1 MNPPDLSRLPVRR
14 LAGMLRAGRISPTEL
29 LDIYMGRIAA
39 NTALRAFITVEPE
52 VARAEAR
59 RQAGKRRA
67 AGYRPLLGIPVAVK
81 DLFATRGQRT
91 TAGSRILR
99 DWHPAGDS
107 VVVARLRAAGA
118 VVIGKTNLH
127 EFAYGVTNR
136 NPWWGIARNPWDPE
150 RIPGGSSGGS
160 AIAIAAGLAT
170 AAVGSDTGGSI
181 RIPAALCGCVGLKPT
196 YGLIPLDGVVPLGW
210 SLDHA
215 GPLTRTVDD
224 ARLLLEVM
232 AGRRVKSLPAPEGLR
247 LGLIRAPLLDRVEPG
262 VAERVEAAAAAMGRA
277 GMRLIEVRIPEMEW
291 TVAMQ
296 LITLRAEASALHAA
310 WLRRRPRSYGTDV
323 RTRLQ
328 LGALVSGPE
337 YARAQ
342 QARLRLRQA
351 LVEAFKRVDI
361 LALPTT
367 PIVAPPVGQRMV
379 RWGDGDEPVD
389 GALVRLTQPF
399 NLAGV
404 PALSVPCGLA
414 TGLPV
419 GLQLVAPWMAESR
432 LLAVGALLES
442 LQPALVP
449 SR

>member
-1 MNPPDLSRLPVRR
+1 MSRAPVRR
-14 LAGMLRAGRISPTEL
+14 LAGMLRAGRISATEL
-29 LDIYMGRIAA
+29 LDIYLGRVVT
-39 NTALRAFITVEPE
+39 NKALKAFITVDPRA
-52 VARAEAR
+52 ARAEAR
-59 RQAGKRRA
+59 RLASKRLEN
-67 AGYRPLLGIPVAVK
+67 GYRPLLGIPVAIK

-91 TAGSRILR
+91 TAGSRILA
-99 DWHPAGDS
+99 DWRPAADS
-107 VVVARLRAAGA
+107 IVVARLRAAGA

-127 EFAYGVTNR
+127 EFAYGVTNG

-160 AIAIAAGLAT
+160 AIAVAAGLAA

-181 RIPAALCGCVGLKPT
+181 RIPAALCGCVGFKPT
-196 YGLIPLDGVVPLGW
+196 YGSIPLDGVIPLGW

-215 GPLTRTVDD
+215 GPLARTVED
-224 ARLLLEVM
+224 ARLLFEVM
-232 AGRRVKSLPAPEGLR
+232 AGRRVKSSPAPAGLR
-247 LGLIRAPLLDRVEPG
+247 LGLIRGPLLDRVEPG
-262 VAERVEAAAAAMGRA
+262 VAETVEVAAYALGRA
-277 GMRLIEVRIPEMEW
+277 GLRLTEVHIPELEW

-296 LITLRAEASALHAA
+296 LITLRAEASALHAS

-323 RTRLQ
+323 RIRLQ

-342 QARLRLRQA
+342 QARLRLKHA
-351 LVEAFKRVDI
+351 LAEVFKGVDV

-367 PIVAPPVGQRMV
+367 PVVAPPVGQRTV
-379 RWGDGDEPVD
+379 RWQDGEEPVD

-419 GLQLVAPWMAESR
+419 GLQLVAPWTEESR
-432 LLAVGALLES
+432 LLAVGALFES
-442 LQPALVP
+442 LRPAEA